1 MTKGGMFLVS
11 LRNFFITF
19 LIALLIFGVCAYFIT
34 GFVSDSIINLI
45 NGGNVAETTEP
56 IEEDNHGGDEDVI
69 KPIDSEE
76 IKGES
81 FNILLVGTDYRPSLN
96 KDYHPDIASQ
106 YPKFASSEKLIG
118 YKGNLPEYPYRT
130 VSADA
135 IVLVCVNKT
144 TRTVACINLPS
155 YMRVEY
161 SGGETELGDLYFEKG
176 FDIFKDKVSAI
187 TGAEIDYFAL
197 ASIEALVS
205 VVDKIGPVTYN
216 VPCDMEYTDDSN
228 GLAISLKSGSQPID
242 GAKAAALLAYDSYA
256 VSSGNSRA
264 KTTLSFLITLAKKM
278 TNPSNLA
285 QANTIFS
292 NISKYVYTN
301 VKSADLSANTEL
313 IFSLAGFDF
322 VTMQY
327 PVNIAGMP
335 NTNAAITHIL
345 GYIDN

>member
-1 MTKGGMFLVS
+1 MFLIS

-19 LIALLIFGVCAYFIT
+19 LIALLVFGTCAYFIT
-34 GFVSDSIINLI
+34 GFVSDSILDLI
-45 NGGNVAETTEP
+45 NGGETAETTAPVEA
-56 IEEDNHGGDEDVI
+56 DVTGGGDDVI
-69 KPIDSEE
+69 KPIVDDE
-76 IKGES
+76 IDGES

-135 IVLVCVNKT
+135 IVLVCVNKS
-144 TRTVACINLPS
+144 TRTVASINLPS

-161 SGGETELGDLYFEKG
+161 SGGETTLGDLYFEKG

-197 ASIEALVS
+197 TSIELLVS

-216 VPCDMEYTDDSN
+216 VPCDMEYTDDAN
-228 GLAISLKSGSQPID
+228 GLVISLKAGSQPID
-242 GAKAAALLAYDSYA
+242 GEKAAALLSYNSYA
-256 VSSGNSRA
+256 TSSGNSRA

-285 QANTIFS
+285 KASTIFS
-292 NISKYVYTN
+292 NISKHIYTD
-301 VKSADLSANTEL
+301 VKSGDLNENLEL
-313 IFSLAGFDF
+313 VFSLAGFDF
-322 VTMQY
+322 VTMEY

>member
-1 MTKGGMFLVS
+1 MIS

-19 LIALLIFGVCAYFIT
+19 LIALIVFGTCAYFIT
-34 GFVSDSIINLI
+34 GFVSDSILNLI
-45 NGGNVAETTEP
+45 NGGDVTETTEP
-56 IEEDNHGGDEDVI
+56 LQDDNPGGAEEVI
-69 KPIDSEE
+69 KPIVDDE
-76 IKGES
+76 IEGES

-96 KDYHPDIASQ
+96 KDYHPDIASH

-118 YKGNLPEYPYRT
+118 YKGTLPEYPYRT

-161 SGGETELGDLYFEKG
+161 SGGETTLGDLYFEKG

-197 ASIEALVS
+197 TSIELLVS
-205 VVDKIGPVTYN
+205 IVDKIGPVTYN
-216 VPCDMEYTDDSN
+216 VPCDMEYTDDAN
-228 GLAISLKSGSQPID
+228 GLVISLKAGSQPID

-264 KTTLSFLITLAKKM
+264 KTTLSFLITLARKM

-285 QANTIFS
+285 KANTIFA
-292 NISKYVYTN
+292 NIGKHIYTD
-301 VKSADLSANTEL
+301 VKSGDLSANLEL
-313 IFSLAGFDF
+313 VFSLAGFDF
-322 VTMQY
+322 VTMEY